1 MATLKDLDNILEQMK
16 EAIRQRLPDALTTM
30 VVTAKALAEREIVE
44 KGIGK
49 KYSREK
55 YPAFFLAGKELNQK
69 GTKFLADHGVDKTGK
84 QTKTAQKNRK
94 VNRKELTYAETLTN
108 WGEFREAQ
116 GLQSEHV
123 DLHYS
128 NKMYANMGPLSPEVD
143 GDKVTVRLGAT
154 NKEAQ
159 DKMNWNYERYGDFI
173 SAALTDDSKKL
184 LREVLKSEVLTI
196 LKPFQ
201 P

>member
-1 MATLKDLDNILEQMK
+1 MASIKDLDNLFEQMR

-44 KGIGK
+44 NGIGK
-49 KYSREK
+49 VYSREK

-69 GTKFLADHGVDKTGK
+69 GTTFLAAHGVDTTGK
-84 QTKTAQKNRK
+84 QTGNVQRK
-94 VNRKELTYAETLTN
+94 GKATKRELTYAERLTN
-108 WGEFREAQ
+108 WAEFREAQ
-116 GLQSEHV
+116 GLQSNHV
-123 DLHYS
+123 DMHYS
-128 NKMYANMGPLSPEVD
+128 NKMYANMGPRTPEID

-173 SAALTDDSKKL
+173 TPAITPESRILLTQVLKD
-184 LREVLKSEVLTI
+184 EVLNFLQ
-196 LKPFQ
+196 PFR